1 MTDADGQAA
10 PGPAETDDAVPSIPL
25 HDLLA
30 LEMDPYAVGPGGE
43 VTMPVAAG
51 AMGVHGNLHGGAI
64 ATMVDLACALAAVRT
79 EVVDL
84 QTQSMV
90 TTDMH
95 VRYFGQP
102 RTDTVTAKAEVIR
115 AGKQLIVVECKVS
128 DGGGHVIASAD
139 VAMMLVARRRPA
151 PAATESGEPG

>member
-1 MTDADGQAA
+1 MSEPTNPTTPEPDVVN
-10 PGPAETDDAVPSIPL
+10 EAVPSIPL

-30 LEMDPYAVGPGGE
+30 LDMDPYAAGPGGE
-43 VTMPVAAG
+43 VTMPVASG
-51 AMGVHGNLHGGAI
+51 ALGVHGNLHGGAI
-64 ATMVDLACALAAVRT
+64 ATMVDLASALAAVRS
-79 EVVDL
+79 EAVDMA
-84 QTQSMV
+84 TQSMV

-102 RTDTVTAKAEVIR
+102 RTDTVTAEAEVIR

-139 VAMMLVARRRPA
+139 LAMMLVPRRRPA
-151 PAATESGEPG
+151 PGVDGS